1 MKRMKKEIING
12 STHTYKGRCLMKKHV
27 AIILALVMAVAM
39 VIPGPVPSMASS
51 GNTSSDQKAAS
62 TASKTDEKSDQDSKT
77 TEKKSDEQASSQG
90 AQPMASY
97 EKMASEDNPI
107 GDNGA
112 YYKVDGISGSPDITA
127 ESAVVIDAT
136 TGYTLYSKQGDEK
149 RYPASITKVMTALI
163 AIENCAMDE
172 KVSYTEKILNTVEP
186 GSSSAGIG
194 AGAELTMEQSL
205 YALMLVSANEAG
217 AAIACHVAGSDEKFA
232 KLMTK
237 RAKEIGCTK
246 TTFKNPHGLPNEKHV
261 TTGHDMALILKKA
274 MEYKEFRTIASTLSY
289 TIKSDTLPAP
299 IELYN
304 HARILQENSEYY
316 YKNAKGAKTGF
327 TRAALNTLV
336 TWASK
341 DKTELICV
349 ILRDYGADRSYIDT
363 RNLFRWGYEQVKTI
377 RPAKDF
383 DLEGW
388 VSENKDKVSKELR
401 QGIRTLKYSFYKK
414 YPILVKKK
422 FDTKNV
428 VCRFEEK
435 IDKEKGELGTLNI
448 YNGDDL
454 MGSMKVTYDTSSVE
468 GRSFNHAGND
478 DDLSTANVDK
488 GKVSPYFFLLMIGIF
503 LAILLIV
510 FLLIQWR
517 RARKAELR
525 RKQRV
530 LQRRENHISG
540 RRKGPQGEEGPGE
553 NLARSS
559 GRKRPFDKPAGKHSR

>member
-1 MKRMKKEIING
+1 MKKFIA
-12 STHTYKGRCLMKKHV
+12 L
-27 AIILALVMAVAM
+27 ILALILTLGLTV
-39 VIPGPVPSMASS
+39 PGPVQSLAASA
-51 GNTSSDQKAAS
+51 NTSSDQKNTEITKES
-62 TASKTDEKSDQDSKT
+62 DEKST
-77 TEKKSDEQASSQG
+77 TAADKPEQESASASDDTSASHG
-90 AQPMASY
+90 AQPIAVYENMASD
-97 EKMASEDNPI
+97 DNPI

-136 TGYTLYSKQGDEK
+136 TGYTLYSKKGDEK

-163 AIENCAMDE
+163 AIENCDMDE
-172 KVSYTEKILNTVEP
+172 MVSYTNKILNTVEP

-217 AAIACHVAGSDEKFA
+217 AAIACHISGSDEKFA

-237 RAKEIGCTK
+237 RAKELGCTK

-274 MEYKEFRTIASTLSY
+274 LEYEEFRTISGTLSY

-363 RNLFRWGYEQVKTI
+363 RNLFRWGYDQVKTI

-388 VSENKDKVSKELR
+388 VSENKDQVSKELR

-435 IDKEKGELGTLNI
+435 IDKEKGELGTINI

-454 MGSMKVTYDTSSVE
+454 MGSMKVTYDTGSVE
-468 GRSFNHAGND
+468 GRSFNNLGND
-478 DDLSTANVDK
+478 DDMSTAHVDK
-488 GKVSPYFFLLMIGIF
+488 GKVTPNLFLIILGIF

-510 FLLIQWR
+510 FIIIQWR
-517 RARKAELR
+517 RSRKAELR
-525 RKQRV
+525 RKQRI
-530 LQRRENHISG
+530 LQRRENRIS
-540 RRKGPQGEEGPGE
+540 RTRGPWPEEK
-553 NLARSS
+553 N
-559 GRKRPFDKPAGKHSR
+559 